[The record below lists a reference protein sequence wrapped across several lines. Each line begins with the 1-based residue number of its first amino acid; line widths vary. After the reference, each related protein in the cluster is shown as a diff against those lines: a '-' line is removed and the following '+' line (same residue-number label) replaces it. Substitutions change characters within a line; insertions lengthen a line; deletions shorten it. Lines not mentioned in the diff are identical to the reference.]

1 MGALGA
7 GLRAIQWDLSQLP
20 VFEKNFYMEHPH
32 VTGRSDHEAQRWRQ
46 QHSIV
51 IQGEGV
57 PKPTLTFEVL

>member
-32 VTGRSDHEAQRWRQ
+32 VTARSDHEAQRWRQ